1 VLQGKCVAR
10 HFINP
15 EIQMQMK
22 LFCALI
28 LLSMV
33 SFRAMTSPLKTN
45 KSFSVQNNFSDS
57 LNGDKV
63 IVEYKVRLRPN
74 PSPTGTIVINSTSN
88 VPLHFYVFDL
98 EGTLLH
104 RLILKPK
111 EQRTITDLEKGI
123 YTYDVFKNDE
133 SIEQGKI
140 IVTKTL
146 PIRGQGA

>member
-1 VLQGKCVAR
+1 
-10 HFINP
+10 
-15 EIQMQMK
+15 MQMK
-22 LFCALI
+22 LFCSLI
-28 LLSMV
+28 LLSLV
-33 SFRAMTSPLKTN
+33 SISAITSPAKT
-45 KSFSVQNNFSDS
+45 KCQVQNNFSDS
-57 LNGDKV
+57 SSAHSVTVK
-63 IVEYKVRLRPN
+63 YRVRLHPN
-74 PSPTGTIVINSTSN
+74 PSPTGTVIVNSTSN
-88 VPLHFYVFDL
+88 EPLHFYVFDL

-111 EQRTITDLEKGI
+111 EEKTISNLEKGT

>member
-1 VLQGKCVAR
+1 
-10 HFINP
+10 
-15 EIQMQMK
+15 MK

-33 SFRAMTSPLKTN
+33 SFSAITSPLKTN
-45 KSFSVQNNFSDS
+45 KRSLVQNNFSDS
-57 LNGDKV
+57 SNVHSV
-63 IVEYKVRLRPN
+63 IVKYRVRLHPN
-74 PSPTGTIVINSTSN
+74 PSPTGTVVVNSTSN
-88 VPLHFYVFDL
+88 EPLHFYVFDL

-111 EQRTITDLEKGI
+111 EEKTISNLEKGT

>member
-1 VLQGKCVAR
+1 
-10 HFINP
+10 
-15 EIQMQMK
+15 MQMK
-22 LFCALI
+22 LFCAL
-28 LLSMV
+28 LLLTMV
-33 SFRAMTSPLKTN
+33 SFSAITSPLKTN
-45 KSFSVQNNFSDS
+45 KRSLVQNNFSDS
-57 LNGDKV
+57 SSAHSVTVK
-63 IVEYKVRLRPN
+63 YRVRLHPN
-74 PSPTGTIVINSTSN
+74 PSPTGTVIVNSTSN
-88 VPLHFYVFDL
+88 EPLHFYVFDL

-111 EQRTITDLEKGI
+111 EEKTISNLEKGT